1 MEHATLRNVTDVQ
14 GDKRTALEGLLGQQ
28 LSDNQQVFIM
38 VFTPGV
44 VPDDATRQAAAARI
58 EKTLDESERRAA
70 SRGVTAEEADAA
82 VDEATEHVRHRRP

>member
-28 LSDNQQVFIM
+28 LSENQQVFIM

-44 VPDDATRQAAAARI
+44 VPDDETRQAARI
-58 EKTLDESERRAA
+58 EKTLDESERQAA
-70 SRGVTAEEADAA
+70 ARGITAEEADAA
-82 VDEATEHVRHRRP
+82 VDEAMEHVRHRRP